1 MQKRETYSHSVII
14 FLYGLNEAPDT
25 APMLSHSH
33 PVSAVDRALA
43 VLATLAQ
50 HGGALTATDLVRKT
64 GLSQSTLYR
73 QLVSL
78 KRWGFVLEVEGRYAP
93 GPLSLQLALGF
104 DMASHLVQHSRPDML
119 VLAQQSQE
127 SVGLLVAVNG
137 QAICIDMIESRQAL
151 RCSFEKGRS
160 VPLQKG
166 ASAKCL
172 LAHLPD
178 GALNTSLTA
187 NREEADSPPPDILAE
202 LSAIRKAGFVV
213 SNGEVDPGVWGVS
226 APLIGVGKQALGAL
240 TLMAPS
246 VRVHGKHS
254 PLIQMTVVT
263 AARISRKLS
272 MH

>member
-1 MQKRETYSHSVII
+1 M
-14 FLYGLNEAPDT
+14 LPD
-25 APMLSHSH
+25 SH
-33 PVSAVDRALA
+33 PVSAVDRALV

-50 HGGALTATDLVRKT
+50 HGSALTATELLHKT

-73 QLVSL
+73 QLASL

-104 DMASHLVQHSRPDML
+104 DMASHLVQHARPDML
-119 VLAQQSQE
+119 ILAQQSQE
-127 SVGLLVAVNG
+127 SVGLVVATNG

-172 LAHLPD
+172 LAHLPT
-178 GALNTSLTA
+178 GALSAALEA
-187 NREEADSPPPDILAE
+187 NLLDAGRPRQDILAE

-226 APLIGVGKQALGAL
+226 APLFGMGKRAVGAL

-246 VRVHGKHS
+246 VRVQAKHS
-254 PLIQMTVVT
+254 PLIQMTVVA
-263 AARISRKLS
+263 AARISRNLS
-272 MH
+272 THS